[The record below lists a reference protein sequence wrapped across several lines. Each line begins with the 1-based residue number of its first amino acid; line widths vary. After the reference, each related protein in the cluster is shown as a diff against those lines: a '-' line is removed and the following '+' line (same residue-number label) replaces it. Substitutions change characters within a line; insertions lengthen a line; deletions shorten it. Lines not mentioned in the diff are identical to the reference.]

1 MNDASKNTSKNE
13 KSSTRRNGMNAHRSF
28 LQELKLLLDANTGS
42 YRLLYTEPKSL
53 DSQYYF
59 VGLNPGGQETDPSDL
74 YVESGNAILNE
85 NWAGTKKNPLQNQ
98 MIYFFEDMA
107 KVLGRTDDWMPYM
120 NTEWMI
126 SNYVFYR
133 SPSWDTM
140 AKKHSHISTSK
151 EIWRKIFTKNVP
163 KVIVANGYE
172 THEHMVSLL
181 QEFGWIKKE
190 ETRSCKAWDGPHLIV
205 LQLGDRVCLT
215 VGFAHLSRFPI
226 IRREKNKECIQGL
239 YQKIKE
245 FTAKPSVS
253 QQSA

>member
-1 MNDASKNTSKNE
+1 MNNNKTLLHNIKD
-13 KSSTRRNGMNAHRSF
+13 
-28 LQELKLLLDANTGS
+28 LLDVNAGS
-42 YRLLYTEPKSL
+42 YRVLYTEPKSL
-53 DSQYYF
+53 NSQYYF
-59 VGLNPGGQETDPSDL
+59 VGLNPGGVETDASDL

-120 NTEWMI
+120 NTQWMI

-140 AKKHSHISTSK
+140 ARKREHINTSK
-151 EIWRKIFTKNVP
+151 AIWRLIFNKTVP
-163 KVIVANGYE
+163 KIIVANGYE

-181 QEFGWIKKE
+181 EEFGWNKIE
-190 ETRSCKAWDGPHLIV
+190 ETRSCNPWDGPHIIV
-205 LQLGDRVCLT
+205 MRLGDKVCLT

-226 IRREKNKECIQGL
+226 IRREKNRQCMQDL

-245 FTAKPSVS
+245 FH
-253 QQSA
+253 